1 MSPPIYLTPFITV
14 SALFVVLVLAGLAWS
29 APTSPGAAGVSP
41 RTTAGLLILGLFAW
55 LAVAIGLGL
64 GGFYVASRNAVPT
77 IEFGILVPL
86 VVAVSAYLISPGIRQ
101 LVRSVPQK
109 WLIAVQLYRIGGA
122 VFLALWGAGL
132 LPGIFA
138 WPAAAGDILVG
149 LLALLVGLTHARLSR
164 RIVLWWNMLGLC
176 DLALALTLGF
186 ITTPSRFQLLVL
198 DAPNI
203 LVTQYPLVLI
213 PTFVVPLSILLHLAS
228 LVRLSAERRA

>member
-1 MSPPIYLTPFITV
+1 MPAYLAPFLSISAVLITLAV
-14 SALFVVLVLAGLAWS
+14 AALTLAARAAAT
-29 APTSPGAAGVSP
+29 APSGRHHFAAP
-41 RTTAGLLILGLFAW
+41 FLILGLAVW
-55 LAVAIGLGL
+55 LVAAFGLGMA
-64 GGFYVASRNAVPT
+64 GTYVAAPGAIPT
-77 IEFGILVPL
+77 IEFGILMPL

-101 LVRSVPQK
+101 LVRSAPQK
-109 WLIAVQLYRIGGA
+109 WLIAVQLYRTGGA
-122 VFLALWGAGL
+122 VFLALWSAGL

-149 LLALLVGLTHARLSR
+149 LLALLVGLTHARFNR
-164 RIVLWWNMLGLC
+164 RRVLWWNILGLC

-186 ITTPSRFQLLVL
+186 ITTPSRFQLLAL
-198 DAPNI
+198 DAPST

>member
-1 MSPPIYLTPFITV
+1 MPAYLVPFLSISAVLITLAV
-14 SALFVVLVLAGLAWS
+14 AALILAARAAATVPSGGHHFA
-29 APTSPGAAGVSP
+29 APF
-41 RTTAGLLILGLFAW
+41 LILGLAVW
-55 LAVAIGLGL
+55 LVAAFGLGVA
-64 GGFYVASRNAVPT
+64 GTYVAVPGAIPT